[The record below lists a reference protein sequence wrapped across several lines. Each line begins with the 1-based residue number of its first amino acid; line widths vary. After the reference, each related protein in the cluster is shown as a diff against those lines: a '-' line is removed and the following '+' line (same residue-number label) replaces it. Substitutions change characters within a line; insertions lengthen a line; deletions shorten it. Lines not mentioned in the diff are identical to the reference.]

1 MLPKNAD
8 GSYDCQCIVF
18 SDGGRILGLGDLA
31 AWGMGIPIGKLDL
44 YTVRP
49 PTRRTRRTPRT
60 RLIPRTRRTPRTPRT
75 PRLTTHAS
83 HPAHLASPHPS
94 GPTHTH

>member
-49 PTRRTRRTPRT
+49 PTRRTR
-60 RLIPRTRRTPRTPRT
+60 LIPRTRRTPRT